1 MKFSVGLTL
10 DSVSLDE
17 TIIKNKSAIVYELA
31 KSINEYIRQFDY
43 RGISEYAIIM
53 YIVNPPIG
61 SEHLFKYLKPKFIE
75 HKVLR
80 NKYTG
85 ELFEINKYFNYS
97 VKITGKTY
105 SSFVRGTEE
114 ESKKILATTI
124 LKSLSQLDA
133 LPKKIKDFDKE
144 RFKRDLEQFF
154 KEQLLL

>member
-1 MKFSVGLTL
+1 MKFSIGLTL

-17 TIIKNKSAIVYELA
+17 TTFKNKSAIVYELS

-43 RGISEYAIIM
+43 NRISEYAIVM

-61 SEHLFKYLKPKFIE
+61 FEHLFKDLKPKFIE
-75 HKVLR
+75 HKVSI

-97 VKITGKTY
+97 VKITGETY
-105 SSFVRGTEE
+105 SSFIRGTDE

-124 LKSLSQLDA
+124 LKSLSLLDA
-133 LPKKIKDFDKE
+133 MPKKIKDFDKE

-154 KEQLLL
+154 KEQFIL